1 MASSPL
7 QLSLTPSER
16 EALLELLEDAP
27 LSSHPLQS
35 VQRQLKVIT
44 LPPTEQDALLDLLD
58 DAPLSSTALQSI
70 RTQLRLPRMPPE
82 SSCIPEK
89 SAPRQSTRKKSVFH
103 RTARS
108 GKPGGGDSIPPPS
121 GTPCARRGIRFT
133 APRKQAAWRLLD
145 TPATTEN
152 DATLRFVTLLGKDTS
167 GSSAIACAEVIRSL
181 ASEPKSWEMSHQDS
195 LATIVTRCE
204 QLADRDRGF
213 NFLLMVSYIR
223 LVCKCQRYVFV
234 LLRVP

>member
-35 VQRQLKVIT
+35 VQRQLRVIM
-44 LPPTEQDALLDLLD
+44 LPPTEQEALLDLLD

-70 RTQLRLPRMPPE
+70 RTQIRLPRMPPE
-82 SSCIPEK
+82 SSGIQEK
-89 SAPRQSTRKKSVFH
+89 SAPRQSTRKKSAFH

-108 GKPGGGDSIPPPS
+108 SKPGGGDSFPPVS
-121 GTPCARRGIRFT
+121 GIPCARRGIRF
-133 APRKQAAWRLLD
+133 AAVHKQAEWRLLD
-145 TPATTEN
+145 VPAITEN
-152 DATLRFVTLLGKDTS
+152 DATLRFVTLLGKDVS
-167 GSSAIACAEVIRSL
+167 GSVAIACAEVIKSMDF
-181 ASEPKSWEMSHQDS
+181 EPNIWEMSHGDS
-195 LATIVTRCE
+195 LAKIATQCE